1 MSKIRTFPSSRTKA
15 TSERT
20 YTFDRKQFGVI
31 TPNTWFGNNLEII
44 LELVIKEQSL
54 FNVH

>member
-1 MSKIRTFPSSRTKA
+1 MPKTKTFPSSRTKA
-15 TSERT
+15 TSERI
-20 YTFDRKQFGVI
+20 YTFDGKQFGVI